1 MQTRNRRTLSSAV
14 ILWSFLSIVIP
25 CFPGGRSPIAQ
36 DTDAITKTL
45 SGVIVKTPNDTVR
58 VEVCN
63 ESVLRVTAAPRS
75 DSILHTSATPWAA
88 SECNT
93 SSFSL
98 ARKENAAIL
107 TTPSIQV
114 SISLENG
121 ELNFSDGNGMNLLRE
136 QGRRS
141 YEPLPGLSQAT
152 YRVADNFLLVE
163 DEAIYGLGQHQSGAL
178 NNRGSSVYL
187 SQRNTDVA
195 VPVFLSTRG
204 YGMIWNTAS
213 STLWD
218 NRLAHLLTLT
228 TEAATTI
235 DYYFI
240 YGPEPDQ
247 IIHQYRELTGHAPM
261 FGKWAYGLLQ
271 SKDRYESQSDL
282 LNVVNEY
289 RSRHIP
295 LDTIVQ
301 DYFWWTKQ
309 GSSQFNSNYP
319 AFPDAIDKLHQ
330 ERAHVMISI
339 WPDFDTDTPI
349 SREMT
354 ERNWLIFG
362 TQVYDATNPQ
372 ARDLYWKDLA
382 GPLLD
387 RGIDAFWLDASEPE
401 QPGEVQRIL
410 PGSHIYLGDS
420 ALYTNVYPTL
430 HAEGIYD
437 HWRNSNNQKRAFI
450 LSRSAFLGSQK
461 SAAATW
467 SGDVYSNFWSLS
479 RQVPAGLNFVMSGV
493 PYWTTDIGGYGYP
506 DFKSTEDPAFREL
519 FTRWFEYSTFC
530 PLLRIHGHRVDNRN
544 EIYDFGP
551 DTPILIQY
559 DKLRYRMLPY
569 IYSLAWKVTN
579 QDYTMMRPL
588 VMDWRNDRDVWE
600 VGDEFMF
607 GPALLVAPVTK
618 QQAVG
623 RSVYLPHAP
632 AWYDFWTGKRVL
644 EGQIQSDA
652 PLNRIP
658 VYVRAGAILP
668 LGPEVEYADQKPA
681 DPIEL
686 RIYQGADGMFDLY
699 DDNGDGYEYEQ
710 GERAVIPIRWDD
722 TSKTLTIGRRSGSYP
737 EMPKVIR
744 FNVIFVGPDHG
755 SGNEISAQ
763 EDKQVVYF
771 GQAVQVVK

>member
-1 MQTRNRRTLSSAV
+1 
-14 ILWSFLSIVIP
+14 
-25 CFPGGRSPIAQ
+25 
-36 DTDAITKTL
+36 
-45 SGVIVKTPNDTVR
+45 
-58 VEVCN
+58 
-63 ESVLRVTAAPRS
+63 
-75 DSILHTSATPWAA
+75 
-88 SECNT
+88 
-93 SSFSL
+93 
-98 ARKENAAIL
+98 
-107 TTPSIQV
+107 
-114 SISLENG
+114 
-121 ELNFSDGNGMNLLRE
+121 MNLLRE

-141 YEPLPGLSQAT
+141 YEPLPGMSQAT

-247 IIHQYRELTGHAPM
+247 MIHQYRELTGHAPM

-354 ERNWLIFG
+354 ERNWLISG

-401 QPGEVQRIL
+401 QPGEVQGIL

-430 HAEGIYD
+430 HSEGIYD

-519 FTRWFEYSTFC
+519 FARWFEYSTFC

-551 DTPILIQY
+551 DAPILIQY

-744 FNVIFVGPDHG
+744 FNVIFVSPDHG
-755 SGNEISAQ
+755 SGNEISAH